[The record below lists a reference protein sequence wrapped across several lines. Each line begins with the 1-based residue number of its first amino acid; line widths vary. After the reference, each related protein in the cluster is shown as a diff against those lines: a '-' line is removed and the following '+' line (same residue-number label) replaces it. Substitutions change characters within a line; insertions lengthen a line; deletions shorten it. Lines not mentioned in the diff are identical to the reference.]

1 MRQVNK
7 RAIAAAVL
15 ALALSACNTMQ
26 RDVDHQS
33 AQVADQIGAYNRTA
47 TVQNATSNVRVVQR
61 VSGAWLG
68 GRAVPMT
75 ADATLPE
82 IFKRN
87 DFQFQFKDGPGDLQ
101 LLAERLTKLTGIPV
115 RVQPDALMPLSAFMD
130 KSGGGGGSVSATTGG
145 GASAPATVQ
154 PVPSATLP
162 PLPSPAAGGSLAAG
176 LSSASYGGRA
186 DETKYNMNY
195 VGTLQGFLELTCAKG
210 GLSWDYHDGVITIRR
225 FVTKVLSL
233 KALPGSSGFDAS
245 LGREGQTQTGT
256 QGGAQ
261 GSTSQNSGGYS
272 SNTKIKMDSAYSV
285 WTSIDGQIKAVKTP
299 PGRYWISEATGTITV
314 TDTKA
319 AVDEISRIIDHENAL
334 LTRQIVMRVEVLSV
348 KLTSAQQYGI
358 DWNVVFNKVTNMVPW
373 ALSFTSPTSLVSTTA
388 GSLGASVL
396 TPTSGSPSAWSG
408 SKAMF
413 TALQGYGRV
422 KVVTTANAMTVNRQ
436 PVPVAITQQTGYLA
450 EVTPAPAGASGN
462 VGGTPGLTP
471 GTVTTGFM
479 LNLLPTILDSNSILL
494 QFSMG
499 ISSLDSLDKQT
510 SGTGN
515 NQNSIQTPTISST
528 DFLQKVALR
537 PGDTLVL
544 SGYEREQGQYDKRTL
559 TDKAP
564 VGIGG
569 SFNGSTDRE
578 AVVILV
584 TPVVAE
590 GAI

>member
-1 MRQVNK
+1 M
-7 RAIAAAVL
+7 
-15 ALALSACNTMQ
+15 
-26 RDVDHQS
+26 
-33 AQVADQIGAYNRTA
+33 A
-47 TVQNATSNVRVVQR
+47 TIQNATSNVRVVQR

-87 DFQFQFKDGPGDLQ
+87 DFLFQFKDGPGDLQ

-115 RVQPDALMPLSAFMD
+115 RIQPDALMPLSAFMD
-130 KSGGGGGSVSATTGG
+130 KSGGGG
-145 GASAPATVQ
+145 SAPATSVGGGSS
-154 PVPSATLP
+154 PATLP
-162 PLPSPAAGGSLAAG
+162 PLPSPAAGGSLATG
-176 LSSASYGGRA
+176 LSSASYGSRA

-245 LGREGQTQTGT
+245 LGRDGQTQTGT

-261 GSTSQNSGGYS
+261 GSTSQNNGGYS

-285 WTSIDGQIKAVKTP
+285 WTSIEGQIKAIKTP

-319 AVDEISRIIDHENAL
+319 AVDEISRIIDHENGL

-373 ALSFTSPTSLVSTTA
+373 ALSFTSPTSLVSSTA

-396 TPTSGSPSAWSG
+396 TPTSGSASAWSG
-408 SKAMF
+408 SQAMF
-413 TALQGYGRV
+413 NALQEYGRV

-450 EVTPAPAGASGN
+450 EITPAPAGASGN

-510 SGTGN
+510 SGTGS
-515 NQNSIQTPTISST
+515 NQESIQTPTISST

-564 VGIGG
+564 VGLGG

>member
-1 MRQVNK
+1 MRQVSK

-26 RDVDHQS
+26 RDVDNQS
-33 AQVADQIGAYNRTA
+33 AQVADQVGAYNRMA

-75 ADATLPE
+75 SDATLPE

-130 KSGGGGGSVSATTGG
+130 KSGGGGGSTSAAG
-145 GASAPATVQ
+145 GASAPAT
-154 PVPSATLP
+154 ATLP

-176 LSSASYGGRA
+176 LSSASYGGRS

-261 GSTSQNSGGYS
+261 GGTSQNSGGYS

-285 WTSIDGQIKAVKTP
+285 WTSVEGQIKAVKTP

-319 AVDEISRIIDHENAL
+319 AVDEISRIIDHENGL

-348 KLTSAQQYGI
+348 KLTSGQQYGI

-413 TALQGYGRV
+413 NALQDYGRV

-450 EVTPAPAGASGN
+450 EITPAPAGATGN

-510 SGTGN
+510 SGSGS

-564 VGIGG
+564 VGLGG
-569 SFNGSTDRE
+569 SFNGSTNRE

>member
-7 RAIAAAVL
+7 RAVAAAAL

-26 RDVDHQS
+26 RDVDHQT
-33 AQVADQIGAYNRTA
+33 AQTTDQIGAYNRVA
-47 TVQNATSNVRVVQR
+47 TIQNATSNVRVVQR

-87 DFQFQFKDGPGDLQ
+87 DFLFQFKDGPGDLQ

-115 RVQPDALMPLSAFMD
+115 RIQPDALMPLSAFMD
-130 KSGGGGGSVSATTGG
+130 KSGGGGGG
-145 GASAPATVQ
+145 SAPATSVGGGSS
-154 PVPSATLP
+154 PATLP
-162 PLPSPAAGGSLAAG
+162 PLPSPAAGGSLATG
-176 LSSASYGGRA
+176 LSSASYGSRA

-245 LGREGQTQTGT
+245 LGRDGQTQTGT

-261 GSTSQNSGGYS
+261 GSTSQNNGGYS

-285 WTSIDGQIKAVKTP
+285 WTSIEGQIKAIKTP

-319 AVDEISRIIDHENAL
+319 AVDEISRIIDHENGL

-373 ALSFTSPTSLVSTTA
+373 ALSFTSPTSLVSSTA

-396 TPTSGSPSAWSG
+396 TPTSGSASAWSG
-408 SKAMF
+408 SQAMF
-413 TALQGYGRV
+413 NALQEYGRV

-450 EVTPAPAGASGN
+450 EITPAPAGASGN

-510 SGTGN
+510 SGTGS
-515 NQNSIQTPTISST
+515 NQESIQTPTISST

-564 VGIGG
+564 VGLGG

>member
-1 MRQVNK
+1 MRQVNQ

-15 ALALSACNTMQ
+15 VFALSACNTMQ

-33 AQVADQIGAYNRTA
+33 AQVADQVGAYNRMA
-47 TVQNATSNVRVVQR
+47 TIQNATSNVRVVQR
-61 VSGAWLG
+61 VNGAWLG

-75 ADATLPE
+75 SDATLPE
-82 IFKRN
+82 IFKKN

-130 KSGGGGGSVSATTGG
+130 RSGGGGSASATAGG
-145 GASAPATVQ
+145 VAAAPAAA
-154 PVPSATLP
+154 SLP

-176 LSSASYGGRA
+176 LSSASYGGRS

-245 LGREGQTQTGT
+245 LGRDGQTQTGT

-261 GSTSQNSGGYS
+261 GGTSQNSGGYS

-285 WTSIDGQIKAVKTP
+285 WTSVEGQIKAIKTP

-319 AVDEISRIIDHENAL
+319 AVDEISRIIDHENGL

-348 KLTSAQQYGI
+348 KLTSGQQYGI

-413 TALQGYGRV
+413 NALQDYGRV

-450 EVTPAPAGASGN
+450 EITPAPAGASGN

-510 SGTGN
+510 SGSGS

-564 VGIGG
+564 VGLGG
-569 SFNGSTDRE
+569 SFNGSTNRE

>member
-1 MRQVNK
+1 MRQVSK

-33 AQVADQIGAYNRTA
+33 AQVADQVGAYNRMA
-47 TVQNATSNVRVVQR
+47 ILQNATSNVRVVQR

-130 KSGGGGGSVSATTGG
+130 KLGGGGGSASATSGG
-145 GASAPATVQ
+145 GASTPATVQ

-176 LSSASYGGRA
+176 LSSAPNGGRA

-261 GSTSQNSGGYS
+261 SSTSQTSGGYS

-285 WTSIDGQIKAVKTP
+285 WTSIEGQIKAVKTP
-299 PGRYWISEATGTITV
+299 PGRYWISEATGSVTV

-413 TALQGYGRV
+413 NALQGYGRV

-564 VGIGG
+564 VGLGG

>member
-7 RAIAAAVL
+7 RAVAAAVL
-15 ALALSACNTMQ
+15 ALVLSACNTMQ
-26 RDVDHQS
+26 RDEDHQT
-33 AQVADQIGAYNRTA
+33 AQTTEQIGAYNRIA
-47 TVQNATSNVRVVQR
+47 TIQNATSNVRVVQR

-115 RVQPDALMPLSAFMD
+115 RVQPDALMPLAAFMD
-130 KSGGGGGSVSATTGG
+130 KSGGGGGSSSATSGPV
-145 GASAPATVQ
+145 ASTTATAQ
-154 PVPSATLP
+154 TIPGATLP

-210 GLSWDYHDGVITIRR
+210 GLSWDFHDGVITIRR
-225 FVTKVLSL
+225 FVTRVLAL

-245 LGREGQTQTGT
+245 LGRDGQTQTGT

-261 GSTSQNSGGYS
+261 SSGSQNSGGYS
-272 SNTKIKMDSAYSV
+272 SNSKVKMDSTFSV
-285 WTSIDGQIKAVKTP
+285 WASVEDQIKTIKTP
-299 PGRYWISEATGTITV
+299 PGRYSISQATGTITV

-319 AVDEISRIIDHENAL
+319 AVDEIARIIDHENAL
-334 LTRQIVMRVEVLSV
+334 LTRQIVMRVEVMSV

-358 DWNVVFNKVTNMVPW
+358 DWSLVFNKVTNMVPW
-373 ALSFTSPTSLVSTTA
+373 ALSFSSPTSLVANTA

-408 SKAMF
+408 SQAMF
-413 TALQGYGRV
+413 NALQEYGKV

-450 EVTPAPAGASGN
+450 EITPAPAGSSGN

-510 SGTGN
+510 SGTGS
-515 NQNSIQTPTISST
+515 NQESIQTPTISST

-564 VGIGG
+564 VGLGG

>member
-1 MRQVNK
+1 
-7 RAIAAAVL
+7 
-15 ALALSACNTMQ
+15 MQ
-26 RDVDHQS
+26 RDLDHQTGEVTD
-33 AQVADQIGAYNRTA
+33 QVSNYNRLA
-47 TVQNATSNVRVVQR
+47 TVQAASSNVRVVQR

-82 IFKRN
+82 IFKRP
-87 DFQFQFKDGPGDLQ
+87 DFQFQFKDGPGDLM
-101 LLAERLTKLTGIPV
+101 LLAERLTNIVKIPV

-130 KSGGGGGSVSATTGG
+130 KTGGGGGSTGAAAAP
-145 GASAPATVQ
+145 ASAQ
-154 PVPSATLP
+154 PSPSLP
-162 PLPSPAAGGSLAAG
+162 PLPSPAVGLSAG
-176 LSSASYGGRA
+176 LSASSNAGRV

-195 VGTLQGFLELTCAKG
+195 VGTLQGFLELTCAHG

-225 FVTKVLSL
+225 FVTKTLSL

-245 LGREGQTQTGT
+245 LGRDGQTQTGT
-256 QGGAQ
+256 QGTAQ
-261 GSTSQNSGGYS
+261 GSTQQNSGGYS
-272 SNTKIKMDSAYSV
+272 SNTKIKMDSAYSI
-285 WTSIDGQIKAVKTP
+285 WSSIEGQIKAIKTP
-299 PGRYWISEATGTITV
+299 PGRYWISEATGTVTV

-319 AVDEISRIIDHENAL
+319 AVDEISRLIDHENAL
-334 LTRQIVMRVEVLSV
+334 ITRQIVMRVEVMSV
-348 KLTSAQQYGI
+348 KLTSGQQYGI

-373 ALSFTSPTSLVSTTA
+373 ALSFTSPTSLVSSTA
-388 GSLGASVL
+388 GGLGASVL
-396 TPTSGSPSAWSG
+396 TPTNGGSTTWSG
-408 SKAMF
+408 SQAMF
-413 TALQGYGRV
+413 NALQDYGKV

-450 EVTPAPAGASGN
+450 EITPAPAGASGN

-499 ISSLDSLDKQT
+499 ISTLDSLDKQT
-510 SGTGN
+510 SGSGN
-515 NQNSIQTPTISST
+515 NQESIQTPTISST

-544 SGYEREQGQYDKRTL
+544 AGYERQQGQYDKRTL
-559 TDKAP
+559 TEKAS
-564 VGIGG
+564 VGLGG

-584 TPVVAE
+584 TPVVTQ

>member
-1 MRQVNK
+1 MRQVSK

-26 RDVDHQS
+26 RDVDNQS
-33 AQVADQIGAYNRTA
+33 AQVADQVGAYNRMA

-75 ADATLPE
+75 SDATLPE

-130 KSGGGGGSVSATTGG
+130 KSGGGGGSTSAAGG
-145 GASAPATVQ
+145 VSAPAT
-154 PVPSATLP
+154 ATLP

-176 LSSASYGGRA
+176 LSSASYGGRS

-261 GSTSQNSGGYS
+261 GGTSQNSGGYS

-285 WTSIDGQIKAVKTP
+285 WTSVEGQIKAVKTP

-319 AVDEISRIIDHENAL
+319 AVDEISRIIDHENGL

-348 KLTSAQQYGI
+348 KLTSGQQYGI

-413 TALQGYGRV
+413 NALQDYGRV

-450 EVTPAPAGASGN
+450 EITPAPAGATGN

-510 SGTGN
+510 SGSGS

-564 VGIGG
+564 VGLGG
-569 SFNGSTDRE
+569 SFNGSTNRE

>member
-1 MRQVNK
+1 MRQVSK

-26 RDVDHQS
+26 RDVDNQS
-33 AQVADQIGAYNRTA
+33 AQVADQVGAYNRMA

-75 ADATLPE
+75 SDATLPE

-130 KSGGGGGSVSATTGG
+130 KSGGGGGSTSAAG
-145 GASAPATVQ
+145 GASAPAT
-154 PVPSATLP
+154 ATLP

-176 LSSASYGGRA
+176 LSSASYGGRS

-245 LGREGQTQTGT
+245 LGRDGQTQTGT

-261 GSTSQNSGGYS
+261 GGTSQNSGGYS

-285 WTSIDGQIKAVKTP
+285 WTSVEGQIKAIKTP

-319 AVDEISRIIDHENAL
+319 AVDEISRIIDHENGL

-348 KLTSAQQYGI
+348 KLTSGQQYGI

-413 TALQGYGRV
+413 NALQDYGRV

-450 EVTPAPAGASGN
+450 EITPAPAGATGN

-510 SGTGN
+510 SGSGS

-564 VGIGG
+564 VGLGG
-569 SFNGSTDRE
+569 SFNGSTNRE

>member
-26 RDVDHQS
+26 RDVDHQT
-33 AQVADQIGAYNRTA
+33 AQTTDQIGAYNRIA
-47 TVQNATSNVRVVQR
+47 TIQNATSNVRVVQR

-130 KSGGGGGSVSATTGG
+130 KSGGGGGSASATSGG
-145 GASAPATVQ
+145 SASAPATVQ
-154 PVPSATLP
+154 PIPNATLP

-245 LGREGQTQTGT
+245 LGRDGQTQTGT

-261 GSTSQNSGGYS
+261 GSTSQNNGGYS

-285 WTSIDGQIKAVKTP
+285 WTSIEGQIKAIKTP

-373 ALSFTSPTSLVSTTA
+373 ALSFTSPTSLVSSTA

-408 SKAMF
+408 SQAMF
-413 TALQGYGRV
+413 NALQEYGRV

-450 EVTPAPAGASGN
+450 EITPAPAGASGN

-510 SGTGN
+510 SGTGS
-515 NQNSIQTPTISST
+515 NQESIQTPTISST

-564 VGIGG
+564 VGLGG